1 MVQALSVKR
10 KGIFICVEGI
20 DGSGKTTQAHKLV
33 EVLKK
38 VGFEAVYTTEP
49 SRGMYGTLL
58 RNHILEGTR
67 RAPVVV
73 EAVLFAVDRVDHVAS
88 EVKPLLRKGK
98 VVVSDRYVYSSIA
111 YQGTSGFPTKWLK
124 EINKQVMKPD
134 LSFFIDVPPETVME
148 RINRQKSV
156 METLQTQKEVRKAYL
171 RLVEEEGL
179 LVIDGSGSKKE
190 VAERIQKAVLKFLN
204 RS

>member
-1 MVQALSVKR
+1 MSVTR

-38 VGFEAVYTTEP
+38 VGFGAVYTTEP
-49 SRGMYGTLL
+49 SSGMYGMLL

-111 YQGTSGFPTKWLK
+111 YQGTSGLPTKWLK
-124 EINKQVMKPD
+124 EINKQIVKPD
-134 LSFFIDVPPETVME
+134 LSFFIDVPPEIVME

-190 VAERIQKAVLKFLN
+190 VAERIQKVVLKFLN
-204 RS
+204 CS

>member
-1 MVQALSVKR
+1 MSVKR

-38 VGFEAVYTTEP
+38 VGFGAVYTTEP
-49 SRGMYGTLL
+49 SSGMYGMLL

-111 YQGTSGFPTKWLK
+111 YQGTSGLPTKWLK
-124 EINKQVMKPD
+124 EINKQIVKPD
-134 LSFFIDVPPETVME
+134 ISFFIDVPPEIVME

>member
-1 MVQALSVKR
+1 MSVKR

-49 SRGMYGTLL
+49 SSGMYGMLL

-111 YQGTSGFPTKWLK
+111 YQGTSGLPTKWLK
-124 EINKQVMKPD
+124 EINKQIVKPD
-134 LSFFIDVPPETVME
+134 LSFFIDVPPEIVME

>member
-1 MVQALSVKR
+1 MSVKR

-111 YQGTSGFPTKWLK
+111 YQGTSGLPTKWLK

>member
-1 MVQALSVKR
+1 MSVKR

-38 VGFEAVYTTEP
+38 VGFGAVYTTEP
-49 SRGMYGTLL
+49 SSGMYGMLL

-111 YQGTSGFPTKWLK
+111 YQGTSGLPTKWLK
-124 EINKQVMKPD
+124 EINKQIVKPD
-134 LSFFIDVPPETVME
+134 LSFFIDVPPEIVME

-190 VAERIQKAVLKFLN
+190 VAERIQKVVLKFLN

>member
-1 MVQALSVKR
+1 MSVKR

-111 YQGTSGFPTKWLK
+111 YQGTSGLPTKWLK

-204 RS
+204 RY

>member
-1 MVQALSVKR
+1 MSVTR

-49 SRGMYGTLL
+49 SSGMYGTLL

-111 YQGTSGFPTKWLK
+111 
-124 EINKQVMKPD
+124 
-134 LSFFIDVPPETVME
+134 
-148 RINRQKSV
+148 
-156 METLQTQKEVRKAYL
+156 
-171 RLVEEEGL
+171 
-179 LVIDGSGSKKE
+179 
-190 VAERIQKAVLKFLN
+190 
-204 RS
+204 

>member
-1 MVQALSVKR
+1 MSVKR

-38 VGFEAVYTTEP
+38 VGFEAAFTTEP
-49 SRGMYGTLL
+49 SSGMYGMLL

-111 YQGTSGFPTKWLK
+111 YQGTSGLPTKWLK
-124 EINKQVMKPD
+124 EINKQIVKPD
-134 LSFFIDVPPETVME
+134 LSFFIDVPPEIVME